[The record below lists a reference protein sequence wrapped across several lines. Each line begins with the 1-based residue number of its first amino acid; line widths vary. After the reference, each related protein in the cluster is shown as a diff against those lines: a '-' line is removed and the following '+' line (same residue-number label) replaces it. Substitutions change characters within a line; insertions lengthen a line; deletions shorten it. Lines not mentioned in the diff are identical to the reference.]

1 MENSVADQDPI
12 WLRLRILLY
21 QGKIVRKTLTATILR
36 LLCDFLSLKNDVN
49 VTSKSN
55 KQKKL
60 EKIVF
65 LLASWRSMTKI
76 AESWSGSISQM
87 HGSADPDPYQNVTDL
102 QHWWKLCLLTSNERI
117 SLRITVTI
125 SKSELLNRKSYIYEY
140 FFTFYGT
147 GTTTVDLKVYTGS

>member
-1 MENSVADQDPI
+1 MSPMENSVADQDPI

-65 LLASWRSMTKI
+65 LLAS
-76 AESWSGSISQM
+76 
-87 HGSADPDPYQNVTDL
+87 
-102 QHWWKLCLLTSNERI
+102 
-117 SLRITVTI
+117 
-125 SKSELLNRKSYIYEY
+125 
-140 FFTFYGT
+140 
-147 GTTTVDLKVYTGS
+147 